1 MMPLA
6 LADPGM
12 EFEILRVNGRSKIKS
27 HLEDLGFVAGSKVEI
42 ISKNAG
48 NVICKI
54 KDARVALNRELA
66 MKIMI

>member
-6 LADPGM
+6 LAELGI
-12 EFEILRVNGRSKIKS
+12 EFEILRVNGRSKVKS
-27 HLEDLGFVAGSKVEI
+27 HLEDLGFVPGSKVEL
-42 ISKNAG
+42 ISKNNG

-54 KDARVALNRELA
+54 KNTRVALNSDLA